1 MIVELYA
8 KSDVGRVRR
17 GNEDNFL
24 VLDLSTAANMDRRRW
39 RNPAPENLTRFDL
52 GDKGLVLVVSDGMG
66 GALAGD
72 VASRMAV
79 DSVREMLDGRT
90 EDGLRSES
98 RPRRVSEER
107 HSLRQPRHSSEE
119 PGRLAL
125 RGHGRDVYWR
135 RVRGDSLDLVQ
146 VGDSRG
152 YVIRK
157 DQIRLATK
165 DQSLVQQLV
174 DVGQISESEAETHM
188 FRNVILQALG
198 AQSEVTPVTGKIRLR
213 QDDLVLLCSDGLS
226 GKLRAEDIQ
235 RIVLDSNGDLAKAC
249 DALIEEANN
258 RGGEDNITVVLAR
271 FLVTISKHP
280 PAIEIT
286 IELPPLEEDKTLDD
300 TYEADTEPQNRAR
313 RQHEWSHSYPA
324 LSLFVVSPFVQAPV
338 GFATDPL
345 HIDRRAFNT
354 LNTNSFACFEWRFAR
369 RRISGPRRSKHFH
382 RAFLQRSLTRRNH
395 RPNLSR
401 QRIHTPA

>member
-8 KSDVGRVRR
+8 QSDVGRVRR

-24 VLDLSTAANMDRRRW
+24 VLDLSTEQTWTGADG
-39 RNPAPENLTRFDL
+39 NPPPENLTRFDL
-52 GDKGLVLVVSDGMG
+52 GNKGLVLVVSDGMG

-79 DSVREMLDGRT
+79 DSVRKMLVGEGDASCDPDLDLVECLKNAT
-90 EDGLRSES
+90 HYANTAIHLKSQEDS
-98 RPRRVSEER
+98 RCA
-107 HSLRQPRHSSEE
+107 
-119 PGRLAL
+119 GMGATFT
-125 RGHGRDVYWR
+125 GAA
-135 RVRGDSLDLVQ
+135 VRGDNLDLVQ

-157 DQIRLATK
+157 DHIRLATK

-198 AQSEVTPVTGKIRLR
+198 AQSEVQPVTGRIRLR

-235 RIVLDSNGDLAKAC
+235 QIVLNSRNDLSKAC

-271 FLVTISKHP
+271 FSGDDLEAPSTDR
-280 PAIEIT
+280 IT

-300 TYEADTEPQNRAR
+300 TYEADTEPQ
-313 RQHEWSHSYPA
+313 
-324 LSLFVVSPFVQAPV
+324 
-338 GFATDPL
+338 
-345 HIDRRAFNT
+345 
-354 LNTNSFACFEWRFAR
+354 
-369 RRISGPRRSKHFH
+369 
-382 RAFLQRSLTRRNH
+382 
-395 RPNLSR
+395 
-401 QRIHTPA
+401 

>member
-24 VLDLSTAANMDRRRW
+24 VLDLTTEQTWTGADGAT
-39 RNPAPENLTRFDL
+39 PPEKLTRFDL
-52 GDKGLVLVVSDGMG
+52 GQRGLVLVVSDGMG

-79 DSVREMLDGRT
+79 DSVKEMLIGGEGNASCDPELDLVECLKNATIYANLAIHQRSQ
-90 EDGLRSES
+90 EDS
-98 RPRRVSEER
+98 RCA
-107 HSLRQPRHSSEE
+107 
-119 PGRLAL
+119 GMGATFT
-125 RGHGRDVYWR
+125 GAA
-135 RVRGDSLDLVQ
+135 VRGDTLDLVQ

-152 YVIRK
+152 YIIRK
-157 DQIRLATK
+157 DHIRLATK

-213 QDDLVLLCSDGLS
+213 QGDLVLLCSDGLS
-226 GKLRAEDIQ
+226 GKLRSDDIQ
-235 RIVLDSNGDLAKAC
+235 QIVLNSGGDLSKAC
-249 DALIEEANN
+249 DALIDEANH

-271 FLVTISKHP
+271 FDGDDLEE
-280 PAIEIT
+280 PASDRIT

-300 TYEADTEPQNRAR
+300 NYEADTEP
-313 RQHEWSHSYPA
+313 H
-324 LSLFVVSPFVQAPV
+324 
-338 GFATDPL
+338 
-345 HIDRRAFNT
+345 
-354 LNTNSFACFEWRFAR
+354 
-369 RRISGPRRSKHFH
+369 
-382 RAFLQRSLTRRNH
+382 
-395 RPNLSR
+395 
-401 QRIHTPA
+401 

>member
-24 VLDLSTAANMDRRRW
+24 VLDLSAEQTWTGADGATPPDK
-39 RNPAPENLTRFDL
+39 LTRFTL
-52 GDKGLVLVVSDGMG
+52 GQKGLILVVSDGMG

-79 DSVREMLDGRT
+79 DSVREMLLDADG
-90 EDGLRSES
+90 EDACDTNVDLVECLKNATIYANSAIHLKSQEDS
-98 RPRRVSEER
+98 RCA
-107 HSLRQPRHSSEE
+107 
-119 PGRLAL
+119 GMGATFT
-125 RGHGRDVYWR
+125 GAAI
-135 RVRGDSLDLVQ
+135 RGDNLDLVQ

-157 DQIRLATK
+157 DHIRLATK

-198 AQSEVTPVTGKIRLR
+198 AQSEVAPVTGRIRLR
-213 QDDLVLLCSDGLS
+213 QGDVLLLCSDGLS
-226 GKLRAEDIQ
+226 GKLRSEDIQ
-235 RIVLDSNGDLAKAC
+235 QIVVNSQGDLAKAC
-249 DALIEEANN
+249 DHLIDEANN

-271 FLVTISKHP
+271 FQGDDLEE
-280 PAIEIT
+280 PATDRIT

-300 TYEADTEPQNRAR
+300 NYEADTEP
-313 RQHEWSHSYPA
+313 H
-324 LSLFVVSPFVQAPV
+324 
-338 GFATDPL
+338 
-345 HIDRRAFNT
+345 
-354 LNTNSFACFEWRFAR
+354 
-369 RRISGPRRSKHFH
+369 
-382 RAFLQRSLTRRNH
+382 
-395 RPNLSR
+395 
-401 QRIHTPA
+401 